1 MSHKRSSETEQLR
14 RENEVLKSRLE
25 QLEKLLLQRNAAS
38 VTSTPID
45 RSLFEDSPLP
55 YHSLDQDG
63 NIIAVNS
70 LWLEMLGYAKHEVEG
85 TYIGNY
91 LTPESKASFS
101 QRFPEFMQRGWI
113 KDAELKFITKEGGMV
128 DISVNGRIQH
138 DANGH
143 FIATHCI
150 LTNITLQKVVHEQLC
165 LAEREWQI
173 TFDAISDPICLLS
186 KDCTIIKSNKAFD
199 ELVDSKNNPIEGQRC
214 YQLIHGWSK
223 ALNPNCPFFL
233 SQQSKKREQ
242 QEADIKGHTYQLIV
256 DPILTQEGEFIGAV
270 HIFKDI
276 TQQQHAETALQ
287 RNNQR
292 MESLLKVMQH
302 ESSSIQEFLDYALD
316 EAIKISES
324 KLGYIYWYDEVTSTF
339 KLNSW
344 SKEVMD
350 ACAIANPQTCYE
362 LEKTGLWGEAV
373 RQRKAIILNDF
384 DVDHPLC
391 KGFPQGHARLTSF
404 MTIPIYK
411 GSQIMAVV
419 GVANKPNGYD
429 DSDVL
434 QLTFLMDSAR
444 KVVERMQADEAL
456 RISEENFRSTMTHS
470 PLGIRIV
477 NNQSETVYANDVLLD
492 MYGFNSYDEFN
503 APHPYE
509 RYTEQSYAEHID
521 RREKRKRGEYTPN
534 EYEISIIRKNG
545 DVRHLHVFRK
555 EVMWNGEMQYQVV
568 YQDITQRKSAEEQ
581 VIKLSRVTEQSPE
594 SIIITNTKGK
604 IEYVNPKFSEL
615 TGFTMDEL
623 IGQNPRVLK
632 SGMQSSAF
640 YAGLWSTILSGHN
653 WEGELHNR
661 KKNGELYWEKAI
673 ISPIVNDAGQITHFV
688 AVKEDITERK
698 KMMAE
703 LVNAKER
710 AEESDRLKSAFLANL
725 SHEIRTPMNAILGFA
740 DLLLDTDIGSD
751 KHESYINII
760 QKSGLHLLSIIGD
773 IIEISRIETGQIILN
788 LTQVDVNSLL
798 RDICTEISVTIPA
811 DKEVKLM
818 VVPSRRKLQNHLL
831 LDEVK
836 LRQIL
841 TNLITNALKFTT
853 QGHVAFG
860 YRLPGHGAIEFFVED
875 TGIGIDKAYH
885 QLIFD
890 RFRQVDDD
898 ANIKHGGSGLGL
910 AISKAYVEK
919 MGGAISLKSEKG
931 KGARFSFR
939 LPVTNGNLLSPE
951 TQPQIK
957 SKPTAT
963 PHHELLLIAED
974 NDVNFQYLEEMFKT
988 TSYRIIRAVNGQ
1000 EAVDLCS
1007 IHDDIKLVL
1016 MDIKMPVLDG
1026 YEALKIIRKLR
1037 PALPVIAQT
1046 AYALSDES
1054 QKIADAGFNGYIP
1067 KPIQQHH
1074 LLEMINELLT

>member
-1 MSHKRSSETEQLR
+1 MNQQRSHENEQLR
-14 RENEVLKSRLE
+14 KENKLLKIRLE
-25 QLEKLLLQRNAAS
+25 QLEESLLQLNAAA
-38 VTSTPID
+38 VNNTPFD
-45 RSLFEDSPLP
+45 RSIFEDSPLP
-55 YHSLDQDG
+55 YHSLDQNG
-63 NIIAVNS
+63 TIITVNS
-70 LWLEMLGYAKHEVEG
+70 LWLEMLGYSYQEVKG

-91 LTPESKASFS
+91 LTPDSEAALK

-113 KDAELKFITKEGGMV
+113 KGVEFKFVTKEGGVV
-128 DISVNGRIQH
+128 DISVNGRIQR
-138 DANGH
+138 DASGE

-150 LTNITLQKVVHEQLC
+150 LTNITLQKLGHEQL
-165 LAEREWQI
+165 LFAEREWQV
-173 TFDAISDPICLLS
+173 TFDAISDPICLLN
-186 KDCTIIKSNKAFD
+186 KECTIIKSNKAFD
-199 ELVDSKNNPIEGQRC
+199 DLVGQQNNQIEGVPC
-214 YQLIHGWSK
+214 YQLIHGWNK
-223 ALNPNCPFFL
+223 PLNQSCPFFL

-242 QEADIKGHTYQLIV
+242 QEADIKGHIYQLIV
-256 DPILTQEGEFIGAV
+256 DPILTQTGEFNGAV

-276 TQQQHAETALQ
+276 TQQQHAEKALN

-302 ESSSIQEFLDYALD
+302 ESLSIQEFLDYALA
-316 EAIKISES
+316 EAIKITDS
-324 KLGYIYWYDEVTSTF
+324 KLGYIYLYNEATSTF
-339 KLNSW
+339 NLNSW
-344 SKEVMD
+344 SKEVME

-373 RQRKAIILNDF
+373 RQRKPIIVNDF
-384 DVDHPLC
+384 EKDHPL
-391 KGFPQGHARLTSF
+391 KRGYPQGHAKLTTF
-404 MTIPIYK
+404 MTIPIFK
-411 GSQIMAVV
+411 GSHIMAVI
-419 GVANKPNGYD
+419 GVANKPSGYD

-434 QLTFLMDSAR
+434 QLTLLMDSAR
-444 KVVERMQADEAL
+444 KVVERMKADEAL

-477 NNQSETVYANDVLLD
+477 NAKSETVYANDVLLD
-492 MYGFNSYDEFN
+492 IYGFSSFDEFN
-503 APHPYE
+503 APHPNE
-509 RYTEQSYAEHID
+509 RYTVQSYAEHVD
-521 RREKRKRGEYTPN
+521 RREKRKRGEQTPN
-534 EYEISIIRKNG
+534 EYEVSIIRKNG

-555 EVMWNGEMQYQVV
+555 DVMWNGVMQFQVV
-568 YQDITQRKSAEEQ
+568 YQDITLRKEAEEQ
-581 VIKLSRVTEQSPE
+581 VVKLSRVTEQSPE

-615 TGFTMDEL
+615 TGYSMDEL
-623 IGQNPRVLK
+623 MGQNPRVLK

-640 YAGLWSTILSGHN
+640 YDGLWSTILSGHN
-653 WEGELHNR
+653 WQGELHNR

-740 DLLLDTDIGSD
+740 DLLLDTDIDSD

-788 LTQVDVNSLL
+788 LTQVDVNTLL
-798 RDICTEISVTIPA
+798 QDICNEISVTIPA
-811 DKEVKLM
+811 DKEVKLLI
-818 VVPSRRKLQNHLL
+818 VPSRRKLQNHLL

-841 TNLITNALKFTT
+841 TNLITNALKFTNR
-853 QGHVAFG
+853 GHVAFG
-860 YRLPGHGAIEFFVED
+860 YQLPGHGAIEFFVED

-890 RFRQVDDD
+890 RFRQVESD

-919 MGGAISLKSEKG
+919 MGGSIFLESERG
-931 KGARFSFR
+931 KGAHFSFR
-939 LPVTNGNLLSPE
+939 IPATKGNLLSTE
-951 TQPQIK
+951 TQPQIQ
-957 SKPTAT
+957 SKPAPTLQN
-963 PHHELLLIAED
+963 ELLLIAED
-974 NDVNFQYLEEMFKT
+974 NDVNFQYLEEMFKA
-988 TSYRIIRAVNGQ
+988 TSFRILRAINGQ
-1000 EAVDLCS
+1000 EAVDLCRTN
-1007 IHDDIKLVL
+1007 DEIKLVL
-1016 MDIKMPVLDG
+1016 MDIKMPILNG
-1026 YEALKIIRKLR
+1026 YDALKIIRKLR
-1037 PALPVIAQT
+1037 PSLPVIAQT
-1046 AYALSDES
+1046 AYALSDEA

-1067 KPIQQHH
+1067 KPIKQQQ
-1074 LLEMINELLT
+1074 LIEMINELLT